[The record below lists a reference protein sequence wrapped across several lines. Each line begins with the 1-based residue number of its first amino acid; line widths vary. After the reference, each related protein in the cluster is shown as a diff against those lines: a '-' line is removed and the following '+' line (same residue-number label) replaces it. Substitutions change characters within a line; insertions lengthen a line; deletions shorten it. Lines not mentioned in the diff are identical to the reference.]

1 MPCSHTLSGVRRP
14 DRRRPAAA
22 LLLLALLCAPG
33 LAAARWYQV
42 EVIVFK
48 HNGESATG
56 GEQWPEG
63 IALPDFGNSI
73 ELVTDLTDLAGAPA
87 AAAGPQAIAFKP
99 LERNERLLID
109 TERRLRNSR
118 EYAPL
123 LAVAWRQ
130 PNFGVVGA
138 RHVYLSDQVVAHD
151 TAAGR
156 GETAAAA
163 GSAEPVSRRVMGTV
177 TVKVARLMNVD
188 VDFVFDNDGVPVRLT
203 ATRKVKLREIH
214 YFDHPLFGVIV
225 QVVPYALPNEDPV
238 KQVTADEP
246 EDVADDSGVGGP
258 GPSPRTAVPAA
269 PPPKPPKKPSPPP
282 PAAPKMRMKPSTE

>member
-1 MPCSHTLSGVRRP
+1 MV
-14 DRRRPAAA
+14 
-22 LLLLALLCAPG
+22 LLCAPG

-56 GEQWPEG
+56 GEQWPGG
-63 IALPDFGNSI
+63 IALPDLRNSI
-73 ELVTDLTDLAGAPA
+73 DLVTDLPDLAAAPA
-87 AAAGPQAIAFKP
+87 AAAGPQTIAFKP

-138 RHVYLSDQVVAHD
+138 KHVYLSDQVAARD

-156 GETAAAA
+156 TGTAAAA
-163 GSAEPVSRRVMGTV
+163 GSAETVGPRVRGTV

-203 ATRKVKLREIH
+203 ETRKVKLREIH

-225 QVVPYALPNEDPV
+225 QVVPYVLPNEDPV
-238 KQVTADEP
+238 KQVSADEP
-246 EDVADDSGVGGP
+246 EDVADDGSVGGP
-258 GPSPRTAVPAA
+258 GPSPRTAVLATP
-269 PPPKPPKKPSPPP
+269 PPKKPSPPP
-282 PAAPKMRMKPSTE
+282 SAAPKMRMKPSTE